1 MNFKDPASR
10 KKLVF
15 IPAVFAAVIA
25 GAYFF
30 ALNNDFDFEIQ
41 HFASGSVPFILLT
54 VFLFL
59 SAAFAVCAY
68 IPVRKRVYSENPPT
82 PLFMIFAASFTA
94 ILASALFIY
103 RIPTLARYIK
113 LIATPKYLSSSLGG
127 YQRPLLY
134 LRCTEIITLP
144 FISAAFLSFVIP
156 AKSASLVKFRCFASI
171 LGCLSLTVSL
181 FASYFD
187 FSDALNGA
195 VRNLTTIIEACTA
208 LFTLSE
214 TRLIFPE
221 DDRRRSYPMSVGLSC
236 ITASAALGLSL
247 GALLFRLIC
256 PNAADPN
263 PTFLRSALY
272 FGISLTALARLTT
285 LCSCSS
291 PKSDESGEND
301 GEAGKDSI
309 SDNTSAD
316 ANKD

>member
-15 IPAVFAAVIA
+15 IPAVFAAFTA

-30 ALNNDFDFEIQ
+30 ALKNDFDFEIQ
-41 HFASGSVPFILLT
+41 HFAPGSVPFILLS
-54 VFLFL
+54 VFLIL
-59 SAAFAVCAY
+59 SAAFSLCAY
-68 IPVRKRVYSENPPT
+68 IPARKRVYSENPPT

-103 RIPTLARYIK
+103 KIPTLARYIK
-113 LIATPKYLSSSLGG
+113 LIATPQYLSASLGG

-144 FISAAFLSFVIP
+144 FVSAAFLSFVIP
-156 AKSASLVKFRCFASI
+156 AKNASLVKFRCFASI

-195 VRNLTTIIEACTA
+195 VRNLTTIVEACTA

-221 DDRRRSYPMSVGLSC
+221 DDSRRSYPMSVGLSC
-236 ITASAALGLSL
+236 ITSSAALGLSL
-247 GALLFRLIC
+247 GALLFRIFC

-263 PTFLRSALY
+263 PALLRSALY
-272 FGISLTALARLTT
+272 FGISLAALARLTT
-285 LCSCSS
+285 LSSCSS
-291 PKSDESGEND
+291 PKTDDDNGDNIENSGTSTDTD
-301 GEAGKDSI
+301 GGDKD
-309 SDNTSAD
+309 
-316 ANKD
+316 